1 VARVIQ
7 SVDRAV
13 AVLLE
18 LQGARRLRLTE
29 LANRLSLPNS
39 TVHGIVATL
48 VTRGMVE
55 QDASGRYALGPGVL
69 RLSNVYL
76 DSNELRLRALTWT
89 EALAERSGCAVRVGV
104 PLERDIVVV
113 HHVLRPDG
121 SHQMR
126 EIGIDI
132 PAHGT
137 ALGKAVLAF
146 DDHRAEELL
155 ATAPLPKLTGRTC
168 ADGEELAEQLARV
181 RDDGIATAIDEA
193 ILGESELAAPI
204 FDGHDAVIG
213 AVGVVLSSSEATS
226 DRRIIDEV
234 RRTAVSIS
242 RELGATAW
250 PPRSHPRTTPDR

>member
-1 VARVIQ
+1 MIQ

-13 AVLLE
+13 AILLE

-29 LANRLSLPNS
+29 LASRLSLPNS

-48 VTRGMVE
+48 AARGLVE
-55 QDASGRYALGPGVL
+55 QDGSGRYALGPGVL

-76 DSNELRLRALTWT
+76 DSNELRLRSLTWT
-89 EALAERSGCAVRVGV
+89 EALAERTGWAVRVAV
-104 PLERDIVVV
+104 PLGTDIVVI
-113 HHVLRPDG
+113 HHVFRPDG

-146 DDHRAEELL
+146 DQRRAEELL
-155 ATAPLPKLTGRTC
+155 AAAPLPKLTGRTVVA
-168 ADGEELAEQLARV
+168 ADVLAAQLERV
-181 RDDGIATAIDEA
+181 REEGVATAVDEA
-193 ILGESELAAPI
+193 ILGESEVAAPI
-204 FDGHDAVIG
+204 FDGAELVIG
-213 AVGVVLSSSEATS
+213 AVGVVTQSSELPT
-226 DRRIIDEV
+226 DRAVSDEV
-234 RRTAVSIS
+234 RRTAVNIS

-250 PPRSHPRTTPDR
+250 PPRAALRPASGD

>member
-1 VARVIQ
+1 MIQ

-13 AVLLE
+13 AILLQ
-18 LQGARRLRLTE
+18 LQGARRLRLSE
-29 LANRLSLPNS
+29 LAARLSLPNS

-48 VTRGMVE
+48 VARGLVE

-76 DSNELRLRALTWT
+76 DSNELRLRSLTWT

-104 PLERDIVVV
+104 PLGDDIVVIQ
-113 HHVLRPDG
+113 HVFRPDG

-146 DDHRAEELL
+146 DTRGADALL
-155 ATAPLPKLTGRTC
+155 ARDDLPKLTGRTVVATDELAAQLTAVR
-168 ADGEELAEQLARV
+168 ADGL
-181 RDDGIATAIDEA
+181 ATAADES
-193 ILGESELAAPI
+193 ILGESEVAAPI
-204 FDGHDAVIG
+204 FDAHDAVIG
-213 AVGVVLSSSEATS
+213 AVGIVSPTS
-226 DRRIIDEV
+226 QVPPDRALLDEV
-234 RRTAVSIS
+234 RRTAVTIS
-242 RELGATAW
+242 REMGAASW
-250 PPRSHPRTTPDR
+250 PPRALLEADTPR

>member
-1 VARVIQ
+1 MIQ

-13 AVLLE
+13 AILSE

-29 LANRLSLPNS
+29 LATRLSLPNS
-39 TVHGIVATL
+39 TVHGIIATL
-48 VTRGMVE
+48 VARGLVE
-55 QDASGRYALGPGVL
+55 QDVSGRYALGPGVL

-76 DSNELRLRALTWT
+76 DSNELRLRSLTWT

-104 PLERDIVVV
+104 PLADDIVVI
-113 HHVLRPDG
+113 HHVFRPDG

-146 DDHRAEELL
+146 DAGLAAALL
-155 ATAPLPKLTGRTC
+155 ARDDLPKLTGRTVV
-168 ADGEELAEQLARV
+168 DTTVLAGQLQTV
-181 RDDGIATAIDEA
+181 RENGLATAADES
-193 ILGESELAAPI
+193 ILGESEVAAPL
-204 FDGHDAVIG
+204 FDAHDAVIG
-213 AVGVVLSSSEATS
+213 AVGIVTPASQVPE
-226 DRRIIDEV
+226 DRTLLDEV

-242 RELGATAW
+242 REMGAASW
-250 PPRSHPRTTPDR
+250 PPRALLEPDAQR

>member
-1 VARVIQ
+1 MIQ

-13 AVLLE
+13 AILLE

-29 LANRLSLPNS
+29 LALRLSLPNS

-48 VTRGMVE
+48 VARGLVE

-76 DSNELRLRALTWT
+76 DSNELRLRSLSWT
-89 EALAERSGCAVRVGV
+89 ESLAERSKCAVRVGV
-104 PLERDIVVV
+104 PLGDDIVVI
-113 HHVLRPDG
+113 HHVFRPDG

-146 DDHRAEELL
+146 DPLRAEVLL
-155 ATAPLPKLTGRTC
+155 DRDDLPKLTGRTVV
-168 ADGEELAEQLARV
+168 DTTQLAVQLEEV
-181 RDDGIATAIDEA
+181 RQGGLATAADES
-193 ILGESELAAPI
+193 ILGESEVAAPI
-204 FDGHDAVIG
+204 FDAQDVAIG
-213 AVGVVLSSSEATS
+213 AVGIVTPTSEVPT
-226 DRRIIDEV
+226 DRGLLDEV
-234 RRTAVSIS
+234 RRTAVTIS
-242 RELGATAW
+242 REMGAASW
-250 PPRSHPRTTPDR
+250 PPRALLDIGASG

>member
-1 VARVIQ
+1 VIQ

-104 PLERDIVVV
+104 PLERDIVVI

-146 DDHRAEELL
+146 DTRRATELL

-168 ADGEELAEQLARV
+168 VDGDELAEQLAGV
-181 RDDGIATAIDEA
+181 RDDGIATACDEA

-204 FDGHDAVIG
+204 FDAHDAVVG
-213 AVGVVLSSSEATS
+213 AVGVVLSSSEATG
-226 DRRIIDEV
+226 DRMISDEV

-242 RELGATAW
+242 RELGASAW
-250 PPRSHPRTTPDR
+250 PPRSRPPTAPVD

>member
-1 VARVIQ
+1 VVAVIQ

-13 AVLLE
+13 AILLE

-29 LANRLSLPNS
+29 LAARLSLPNS

-48 VTRGMVE
+48 AARGLVE
-55 QDASGRYALGPGVL
+55 QDGSGRYALGPGVL

-89 EALAERSGCAVRVGV
+89 DALAERTGCAVRVGV
-104 PLERDIVVV
+104 PLDGDIVVI
-113 HHVLRPDG
+113 HHVFRPDG

-126 EIGIDI
+126 EVGIDI
-132 PAHGT
+132 PSHGT

-146 DDHRAEELL
+146 DPRREAELL
-155 ATAPLPKLTGRTC
+155 DRLPLPKLTGRTIVDPDLL
-168 ADGEELAEQLARV
+168 AAQLEEIREGGLAA
-181 RDDGIATAIDEA
+181 ASDEA

-204 FDGHDAVIG
+204 FDAEEQVIG
-213 AVGVVLSSSEATS
+213 AVGVVMANPEEAD
-226 DRRIIDEV
+226 DRAIGDEV

-242 RELGATAW
+242 RELGAIAW
-250 PPRSHPRTTPDR
+250 PPRGTRETIDRA

>member
-1 VARVIQ
+1 VIQ

-29 LANRLSLPNS
+29 LASRLSLPNS

-48 VTRGMVE
+48 VARGMVE
-55 QDASGRYALGPGVL
+55 QDPSGRYALGPGVL

-89 EALAERSGCAVRVGV
+89 DALAERSGCAVRVGV
-104 PLERDIVVV
+104 PLEREVVV
-113 HHVLRPDG
+113 IHHVFRPDG

-137 ALGKAVLAF
+137 ALGKAMLAF
-146 DDHRAEELL
+146 DPSRAQRLFT
-155 ATAPLPKLTGRTC
+155 AAPLPKLTGRTC
-168 ADGEELAEQLARV
+168 IDTDDLAAQLERV
-181 RDDGIATAIDEA
+181 REDGIAVATDEA
-193 ILGESELAAPI
+193 ILGESEVAAPI
-204 FDGHDAVIG
+204 FDADGTVIG
-213 AVGVVLSSSEATS
+213 AVGVVVPTS
-226 DRRIIDEV
+226 DAPTGRTISDEV
-234 RRTAVSIS
+234 RRTAVGIS

-250 PPRSHPRTTPDR
+250 PPRSRQQEAGEA

>member
-1 VARVIQ
+1 MIQ

-29 LANRLSLPNS
+29 LASRLSLPNS

-48 VTRGMVE
+48 VARGMVE
-55 QDASGRYALGPGVL
+55 QDPSGRYALGPGVL

-89 EALAERSGCAVRVGV
+89 DALAERSGCAVRVGV
-104 PLERDIVVV
+104 PLEREVVV
-113 HHVLRPDG
+113 IHHVFRPDG

-137 ALGKAVLAF
+137 ALGKAMLAF
-146 DDHRAEELL
+146 DPSRAQRLFT
-155 ATAPLPKLTGRTC
+155 AAPLP
-168 ADGEELAEQLARV
+168 
-181 RDDGIATAIDEA
+181 
-193 ILGESELAAPI
+193 SSPAAP
-204 FDGHDAVIG
+204 A
-213 AVGVVLSSSEATS
+213 STPMTS
-226 DRRIIDEV
+226 RRNSNAFA
-234 RRTAVSIS
+234 RTGSP
-242 RELGATAW
+242 W
-250 PPRSHPRTTPDR
+250 PPMRPSWASPRWQPRSSMPTAR

>member
-29 LANRLSLPNS
+29 LASRLSLPNS

-48 VTRGMVE
+48 VARGMVE
-55 QDASGRYALGPGVL
+55 QDVSGRYALGPGVL

-104 PLERDIVVV
+104 PLEGDIIVV
-113 HHVLRPDG
+113 HHVFRPDG

-146 DDHRAEELL
+146 DPPRAQRLF
-155 ATAPLPKLTGRTC
+155 AAAPLPKLTGRTC
-168 ADGEELAEQLARV
+168 VDTDELAAQLERI
-181 RDDGIATAIDEA
+181 REGGIATATDEA
-193 ILGESELAAPI
+193 ILGEAEVAAPI
-204 FDGHDAVIG
+204 FDANDTVIG
-213 AVGVVLSSSEATS
+213 AVGVVIPSSDAPT
-226 DRRIIDEV
+226 DRTVSDEV

-250 PPRSHPRTTPDR
+250 PPRSTHREAAET

>member
-1 VARVIQ
+1 MIQ
-7 SVDRAV
+7 SVDRAI

-29 LANRLSLPNS
+29 LATRLSLPNS

-48 VTRGMVE
+48 VARGMVE
-55 QDASGRYALGPGVL
+55 QDPSGRYALGPGVL

-104 PLERDIVVV
+104 PLDADIIVV

-126 EIGIDI
+126 EIGIDV

-146 DDHRAEELL
+146 DPPRAQRLL
-155 ATAPLPKLTGRTC
+155 AAAPLPKLTGRTVV
-168 ADGEELAEQLARV
+168 DGDELAGQLERI
-181 RDDGIATAIDEA
+181 REDGIATASDEA
-193 ILGESELAAPI
+193 ILGEAEIAAPI
-204 FDGHDAVIG
+204 FDADDAVIG
-213 AVGVVLSSSEATS
+213 AVGVVIPGSGVPT
-226 DRRIIDEV
+226 DRAISDEV

-250 PPRSHPRTTPDR
+250 PPRSTRQEPAGS